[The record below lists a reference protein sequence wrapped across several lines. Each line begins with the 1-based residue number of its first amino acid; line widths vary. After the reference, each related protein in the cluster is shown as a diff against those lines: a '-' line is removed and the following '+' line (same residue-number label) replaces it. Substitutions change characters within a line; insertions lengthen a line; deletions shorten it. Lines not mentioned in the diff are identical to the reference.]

1 MRKVK
6 IKFHGFLEKL
16 IPEVIEGSFETLHDA
31 IMYVSHNYPA
41 LKAPL
46 EIGRYAIQIPGYATR
61 ESIYCKLYTD
71 NIDIYPYT
79 EMSKSGGMGQM
90 IVGATMIAV
99 AFVANIFA
107 PGNPASAYLAN
118 WGLTL
123 MAFGAL
129 TYLLTPKLK
138 NKSDDG
144 SSADNKY
151 LGSLANT
158 TASGTPI
165 PIGYGLFKV
174 HGHYLSFNISSSS
187 LVMAGSDGK

>member
-79 EMSKSGGMGQM
+79 EMSKSGGIGQM
-90 IVGATMIAV
+90 IVGAVMIVV
-99 AFVANIFA
+99 ALVANKFS
-107 PGNPASAYLAN
+107 PGNPVSAYLAN

-123 MAFGAL
+123 MVFGAL
-129 TYLLTPKLK
+129 AYLLTPKLK

-151 LGSLANT
+151 LGSPANT

-174 HGHYLSFNISSSS
+174 RGHYLSFNISSSS

>member
-46 EIGRYAIQIPGYATR
+46 EIGRYSIQIPGYATR

-99 AFVANIFA
+99 AFVASIFF
-107 PGNPASAYLAN
+107 PGKPAFAHLAK

-151 LGSLANT
+151 LGSPANT

>member
-99 AFVANIFA
+99 AFVANIFF
-107 PGNPASAYLAN
+107 PGNPVSVYLTN

-123 MAFGAL
+123 MASGIL

-151 LGSLANT
+151 LGSPANT

>member
-79 EMSKSGGMGQM
+79 EMSKSGGIGQM

-99 AFVANIFA
+99 AFVANIFF
-107 PGNPASAYLAN
+107 PGNPVSVYLAN

-151 LGSLANT
+151 LGSPANT

>member
-1 MRKVK
+1 M
-6 IKFHGFLEKL
+6 EKL

-46 EIGRYAIQIPGYATR
+46 EIGRYSIQIPGYATR

-79 EMSKSGGMGQM
+79 EMSKSGGMGQI
-90 IVGATMIAV
+90 IVGAAAIAV
-99 AFVANIFA
+99 AFAADIFF
-107 PGNPASAYLAN
+107 PGNAVSPHLAG

-123 MAFGAL
+123 MVFGVL
-129 TYLLTPKLK
+129 TYFLTPKLK

-151 LGSLANT
+151 LGSPANT
-158 TASGTPI
+158 AASGTPI

>member
-46 EIGRYAIQIPGYATR
+46 EIGRYAIQIPGYTTR

-99 AFVANIFA
+99 AFVANIFF

-118 WGLTL
+118 WSLIL

-151 LGSLANT
+151 LGSPANT

>member
-90 IVGATMIAV
+90 IVGAAMIAV
-99 AFVANIFA
+99 AFVANIFS
-107 PGNPASAYLAN
+107 PGNPASAYLVN

-151 LGSLANT
+151 LGSPANT

-174 HGHYLSFNISSSS
+174 HGHYLSFNISSSN

>member
-90 IVGATMIAV
+90 IVGSVLVTVGIVMNLV
-99 AFVANIFA
+99 L
-107 PGNPASAYLAN
+107 PGNPVSPYLIQY
-118 WGLTL
+118 GLTL
-123 MAFGAL
+123 MAFGTL

-151 LGSLANT
+151 LGSPANT

>member
-46 EIGRYAIQIPGYATR
+46 EIGRYAIQIPGYTTR

-79 EMSKSGGMGQM
+79 KMSKSGGMGQM
-90 IVGATMIAV
+90 IVGAVAIIV
-99 AFVANIFA
+99 AFIANIA
-107 PGNPASAYLAN
+107 RPGNPVSTFLAN

-151 LGSLANT
+151 LGSPANT

>member
-46 EIGRYAIQIPGYATR
+46 EIGRYAIQIPGYTTR

-79 EMSKSGGMGQM
+79 EMSKSEGMGQI

-99 AFVANIFA
+99 AFVANIFF
-107 PGNPASAYLAN
+107 PGNSASAYLAT

-123 MAFGAL
+123 MVFGTL

-151 LGSLANT
+151 LGSPANT

>member
-1 MRKVK
+1 
-6 IKFHGFLEKL
+6 
-16 IPEVIEGSFETLHDA
+16 
-31 IMYVSHNYPA
+31 MYVSHNYPA

-46 EIGRYAIQIPGYATR
+46 EIGRYAIQIPGYTTR

-90 IVGATMIAV
+90 IVGAVAITV
-99 AFVANIFA
+99 AFIANIA
-107 PGNPASAYLAN
+107 IPGNPASAFLAN

-123 MAFGAL
+123 MVFGAL

-151 LGSLANT
+151 LGSPANT